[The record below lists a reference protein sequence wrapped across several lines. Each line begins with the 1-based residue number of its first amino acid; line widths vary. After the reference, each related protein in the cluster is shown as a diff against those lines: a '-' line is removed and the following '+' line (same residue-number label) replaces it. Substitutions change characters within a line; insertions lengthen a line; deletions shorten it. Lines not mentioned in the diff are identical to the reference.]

1 MPNSF
6 FDELKEITFMDL
18 ENWAGEK
25 IVSRGKSYQKN
36 GYVSDIGQ
44 TEDGKIV
51 GWVHGTNTYATAVS
65 IKNGIIES
73 QCTCPYWDNCKHAV
87 ALILEFLVTL
97 KKNHTV
103 PIVKSNDPRLQLLDK
118 NDEEYNDFN
127 DYEEKLTS
135 DKENIKH
142 LLKTKSKKELIQM
155 LINASEMYPDITNDW
170 HINSV
175 SSPMTLDESLIK
187 KIHKQIEYVSSED
200 CWWDG
205 WNRSGHIADYSYI
218 KKGLTKLLNAGYSD
232 EVLKLGEFLFKKG
245 TEQVGRSN
253 DDGATAMEIENCL
266 KVVFQALSACSMP
279 DVDKM
284 EKAINF
290 SLNDQYW
297 LCSDIDLFW
306 EKTFDQSSWS
316 ALADR
321 LLKRLQDMPL
331 PKNSE
336 QFHDKFTRDRLVDYI
351 MEALQNAG
359 REKEIIPL
367 CMTEAE
373 NTDNYPRI
381 VRLFIEA
388 GRTKEAETWIRKG
401 YNATQDRLPGIA
413 SALIHE
419 MEKIKLKSKDWAY
432 VAAIKAERFFLDPSL
447 SCFKEIEKP
456 ARKAGCWTEV
466 RKASIHFLESGTW
479 PDAWDDS
486 VKNKK
491 WPLPVTGLMKPGKKY
506 YWSFPRYDI
515 LIEIAIHEKNVKE
528 IIHWYELYTSKNT
541 WGWNDENLHD
551 SVATAVM
558 NHYPDKSITIW
569 KQIAE
574 IHIKKT
580 GKKEYRTAAIY
591 LKKIKSLLKR
601 QKKTNEWKQYI
612 QSLRETNK
620 RKPRLIETL
629 DELESKPIYRS
640 I

>member
-87 ALILEFLVTL
+87 ALILEF
-97 KKNHTV
+97 N
-103 PIVKSNDPRLQLLDK
+103 
-118 NDEEYNDFN
+118 
-127 DYEEKLTS
+127 EEKLTS
-135 DKENIKH
+135 DKKNIKH

-155 LINASEMYPDITNDW
+155 LVKASDMYPDITNDW
-170 HINSV
+170 LINSA
-175 SSPMTLDESLIK
+175 SSPTLDESLIK
-187 KIHKQIEYVSSED
+187 KIHKEIEYVSSED

-205 WNRSGHIADYSYI
+205 WNRTGHIADYSYI
-218 KKGLTKLLNAGYSD
+218 KKGLTKLLNAGHAD

-266 KVVFQALSACSMP
+266 KVVFQALSTCAIP

-290 SLNDQYW
+290 NLNDQYG

-306 EKTFDQSSWS
+306 KKTFDQTSWS
-316 ALADR
+316 NLADR
-321 LLKRLQDMPL
+321 LLKRLQDIPL
-331 PKNSE
+331 PKNKE
-336 QFHDKFTRDRLVDYI
+336 YFHDKFTRDMLVDHI
-351 MEALQNAG
+351 MEALQKAG

-381 VRLFIEA
+381 VRLFVEA
-388 GRTKEAETWIRKG
+388 GRTKEAEIWIRKG

-413 SALIHE
+413 SDLIHE

-432 VAAIKAERFFLDPSL
+432 VAPLR
-447 SCFKEIEKP
+447 KP
-456 ARKAGCWTEV
+456 VAGQ
-466 RKASIHFLESGTW
+466 KSG
-479 PDAWDDS
+479 
-486 VKNKK
+486 K
-491 WPLPVTGLMKPGKKY
+491 
-506 YWSFPRYDI
+506 
-515 LIEIAIHEKNVKE
+515 H
-528 IIHWYELYTSKNT
+528 
-541 WGWNDENLHD
+541 
-551 SVATAVM
+551 
-558 NHYPDKSITIW
+558 
-569 KQIAE
+569 
-574 IHIKKT
+574 
-580 GKKEYRTAAIY
+580 
-591 LKKIKSLLKR
+591 
-601 QKKTNEWKQYI
+601 QYI
-612 QSLRETNK
+612 FSRAKHGPMPGMIQ
-620 RKPRLIETL
+620 
-629 DELESKPIYRS
+629 
-640 I
+640 